1 MLAIAM
7 SHQTDSTLV
16 EAVRAACLKAAI
28 QAYEDAGIS
37 GLCAEG
43 RWEAALAAMRQ
54 VDLSGAV
61 ERTAGWVLTNAR
73 RADGPQ
79 DSREWSPVSSS
90 LPGQRAECAADRLDL
105 PRVPADPVPR
115 EHHHAACR
123 RA

>member
-7 SHQTDSTLV
+7 SHQTDSTPV

-61 ERTAGWVLTNAR
+61 ERTAGSVGVDERTE
-73 RADGPQ
+73 G
-79 DSREWSPVSSS
+79 
-90 LPGQRAECAADRLDL
+90 
-105 PRVPADPVPR
+105 
-115 EHHHAACR
+115 
-123 RA
+123 

>member
-61 ERTAGWVLTNAR
+61 ERTAGSVGVDERTK
-73 RADGPQ
+73 G
-79 DSREWSPVSSS
+79 
-90 LPGQRAECAADRLDL
+90 
-105 PRVPADPVPR
+105 
-115 EHHHAACR
+115 
-123 RA
+123 